1 VTTIDE
7 GAAKEEYERQLEI
20 KDQKIRELQ
29 KELALSKRLTA
40 DLMLN
45 MTSVEQQVRK
55 YPEKP
60 IINWADDCECKQ
72 QVLAVPDLLEQFIVT
87 ERDTKKSK
95 PEPTSGRNNKSDR
108 KTQTE
113 ANTRKRDCTDRNT
126 RVDRSF
132 VTPCVATAVSI
143 IERLRQIKLS

>member
-29 KELALSKRLTA
+29 KELALSKRPTA

-45 MTSVEQQVRK
+45 MNSVEQQVRK
-55 YPEKP
+55 YVEKP
-60 IINWADDCECKQ
+60 IINWADNCECKQ
-72 QVLAVPDLLEQFIVT
+72 QVLAVQDLLEQFIVT

-95 PEPTSGRNNKSDR
+95 PEPTSSRNNKV
-108 KTQTE
+108 
-113 ANTRKRDCTDRNT
+113 DCKNKQKP
-126 RVDRSF
+126 
-132 VTPCVATAVSI
+132 TPGRRIVPTGTSKLIDHSLRTVS
-143 IERLRQIKLS
+143 LQ